1 MSESYDDAEIIDVF
15 IQESQEHL
23 ESIEPALISLEDEG
37 ADTDKETI
45 NLIFRAIHSIKG
57 SAGFFGFNNI
67 SGLSHVMENMMV
79 MVRDKTLVPTQEV
92 VEALLKGLDKIN
104 LMIDDISNSEDV
116 DVSEERQV
124 IEAILSKDEGS
135 GDNAKDNG
143 KAVDETVLSATSSPV
158 EEKAGACAEGSDLPD
173 DSGFVKWN
181 LDGVEGLRESL
192 ETSRRRGQFTFT
204 VKSVAGSNEALLAYK
219 KNLESIGGIHATNPD
234 IFSDDGVTSGLIEEG
249 ADFYVLFSSIL
260 EADML
265 IEFLGVSES
274 DIEEFELELDSEEL
288 QATDAPVPVPVKEEN
303 ITKDEK
309 VEAKDSVKKKISKP
323 AGGGEKHRSSS
334 DTIRIRVEL
343 LDQIMALA
351 GEIVLGRNRLLMQFA
366 NISDTTVISTH
377 SQRVTELQ
385 EIIMKMRL
393 QPVGTVFAK
402 FRRIVRDMA
411 VKVGKDINLVL
422 EGEEVEL
429 DRSIIDGLTDPLTH
443 IIRNSADHGLETTE
457 ERLANGKSAA
467 GTITLSASHEGGHV
481 IITAKDDGR
490 GIDAEKI
497 KKSAIKKELITSEE
511 AALLNDREA
520 VKLVFHPGFSTAA
533 EVSDISGRGVGMD
546 VVRSTFDKLGGTVE
560 LETAVDKGSSII
572 VRLPLTLTIMH
583 SLIVGCE
590 GFRFAIPQVDLVEV
604 VRLKRGDRHRTE
616 LVQGR
621 EVLRLRGELLP
632 VVCLADI
639 LGMKKHYL
647 ENDDDKELLDRR
659 KRLSDRRG
667 GQSPE
672 EEAEYQASRDGDDCR
687 RKKDDIKRLVVLRH
701 NGNLFGLMVD
711 AIYDPEEIVL
721 KPLAGLVKN
730 CEVFSGSTIM
740 GDGSVAM
747 ILNIT
752 GIVDKSGF
760 ILDDLE
766 NTAKRFEDE
775 EDDLNKKNDET
786 LLVFK
791 NSDTETF
798 CMPFSGISRVERVNS
813 NAIETVGSKE
823 FVRIREEPVSL
834 LRLENY
840 FNVGAADSS
849 NKTIYVIFPKGIKEP
864 TGIVTT
870 QIVDVIDR
878 GDKRVGRSNESG
890 GEETILIDENMV
902 YRLDLPD
909 LLRAAGVV
917 H

>member
-1 MSESYDDAEIIDVF
+1 MTESYDDGEIIDVF

-23 ESIEPALISLEDEG
+23 ESIEPALISLEEEG
-37 ADTDKETI
+37 SDTDKETI

-67 SGLSHVMENMMV
+67 SSLSHIMENMMV
-79 MVRDKTLVPTQEV
+79 MVRDGSLVPSQEV
-92 VEALLKGLDKIN
+92 VEALLKGLDKISV
-104 LMIDDISNSEDV
+104 MIADVSDSENV
-116 DVSEERQV
+116 DVSRETMV
-124 IEAILSKDEGS
+124 IEAILSEDGGGRGNAESAPKKTISGEEEPEGS
-135 GDNAKDNG
+135 
-143 KAVDETVLSATSSPV
+143 
-158 EEKAGACAEGSDLPD
+158 AEGVAS
-173 DSGFVKWN
+173 VKWE
-181 LDGVEGLRESL
+181 LSELKERL
-192 ETSRRRGQFTFT
+192 ETAKKRGQFTFT
-204 VKSVAGSNEALLAYK
+204 LRSAAGNNEELLAYK
-219 KNLESIGGIHATNPD
+219 KNLESIGTIYTTNPE
-234 IFSDDGVTSGLIEEG
+234 IFSDNGLIPDAIEEG
-249 ADFYVLFSSIL
+249 SDFYVLFSTIL
-260 EADML
+260 ESDML
-265 IEFLGVSES
+265 ADYLGIKEGDMKEFDL
-274 DIEEFELELDSEEL
+274 
-288 QATDAPVPVPVKEEN
+288 TRDADPETKTPLPVTEEN
-303 ITKDEK
+303 LKDK
-309 VEAKDSVKKKISKP
+309 VKKP
-323 AGGGEKHRSSS
+323 AATGDKVRGSS

-343 LDQIMALA
+343 LDQVMALA

-366 NISDTTVISTH
+366 NVSDTTVISTH

-422 EGEEVEL
+422 KGEDVEL

-443 IIRNSADHGLETTE
+443 IIRNSADHGLETPE
-457 ERLANGKSAA
+457 ERLFNGKPKA

-511 AALLNDREA
+511 AAAMSEREA
-520 VKLVFHPGFSTAA
+520 VKLVFHAGFSTTT

-560 LETAVDKGSSII
+560 LETAVGKGSAII

-616 LVQGR
+616 FVQGR

-632 VVCLADI
+632 VVCLAEI
-639 LGMKKHYL
+639 LGMKKHYI
-647 ENDDDKELLDRR
+647 DDDKEEESEDRR
-659 KRLSDRRG
+659 QRLSDRRAPE
-667 GQSPE
+667 QSA
-672 EEAEYQASRDGDDCR
+672 EEADYQKSRNETDCR

-701 NGNLFGLMVD
+701 NGNLFGVMVD

-730 CEVFSGSTIM
+730 CETFSGSTIM

-747 ILNIT
+747 VINT
-752 GIVDKSGF
+752 SGIVAKSGF
-760 ILDDLE
+760 SLDEMDTAGKKLE
-766 NTAKRFEDE
+766 AEAVSMGEKEN
-775 EDDLNKKNDET
+775 ET

-791 NSDTETF
+791 NSDKETF
-798 CMPFSGISRVERVNS
+798 CLPFSGISRVERVNS
-813 NAIETVGSKE
+813 NFIETVGSKE

-840 FNVGAADSS
+840 FDVGPSDT
-849 NKTIYVIFPKGIKEP
+849 NGKTIYVIFPKGLKEP
-864 TGIVTT
+864 TGIVSS

-878 GDKRVGRSNESG
+878 ADKRVGRSNENG
-890 GEETILIDENMV
+890 GEETILIDEHMV
-902 YRLDLPD
+902 YKLDLPD